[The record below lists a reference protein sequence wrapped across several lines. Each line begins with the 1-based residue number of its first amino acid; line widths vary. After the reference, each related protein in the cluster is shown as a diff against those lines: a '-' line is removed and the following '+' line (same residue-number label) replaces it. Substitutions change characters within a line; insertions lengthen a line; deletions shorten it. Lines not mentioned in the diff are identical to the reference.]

1 MPQVPEQELL
11 VVVRLLLVD
20 VEVSAVKVKQ
30 TVRELVAGERPHDKL
45 TLIPIEHATAG
56 HAPPDPWWTQLRSHF
71 V

>member
-30 TVRELVAGERPHDKL
+30 TVRELVTGERPHDKL
-45 TLIPIEHATAG
+45 TFIPIEHATARQ
-56 HAPPDPWWTQLRSHF
+56 APSNPWLTQLRSHF